1 MILHMFDIKGEVGFG
16 EKTDGV
22 NCRRLMKIYE
32 QMINRIRLKFIDMNK
47 GIVSDDNIII
57 VININ
62 NCPIVFSMRF

>member
-1 MILHMFDIKGEVGFG
+1 
-16 EKTDGV
+16 
-22 NCRRLMKIYE
+22 
-32 QMINRIRLKFIDMNK
+32 MINRIRLKFIDMNK